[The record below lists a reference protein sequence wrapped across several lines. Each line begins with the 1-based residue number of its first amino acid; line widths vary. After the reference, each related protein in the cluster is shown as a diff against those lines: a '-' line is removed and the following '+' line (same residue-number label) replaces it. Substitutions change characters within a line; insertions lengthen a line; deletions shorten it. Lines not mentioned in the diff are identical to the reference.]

1 MRGPANQRRAQRCI
15 EDDKSGEADRR
26 GRDNVRPETDAVAM
40 ALYLENVTP

>member
-15 EDDKSGEADRR
+15 EDDKSGEDDRR